1 MIIDCVAN
9 DNRKLFHLT
18 DIILYKILYKTAHVK
33 H

>member
-9 DNRKLFHLT
+9 DHRELFYLT
-18 DIILYKILYKTAHVK
+18 DIILYKILYKTAHAK